1 MTGNVGLDVVIGLVF
16 VYLLYSLYAT
26 IIMEIFS
33 SSFGLRARNLSYA
46 IKRMLMDEQ
55 KYNKFY
61 LSNPLIGKII
71 ERLFQLLSEL
81 VGTFIQPAG
90 IAINLK
96 NKKLYNEFFNQ
107 PSIRTLCSGSLSN
120 TPSYVAAESFSKALI
135 DSIRDDDPDLSV
147 IASVHVGLDNKDLL
161 PDDSETKKHIQS
173 LLRDANNDLVKFQL
187 LLNGGTTIPW
197 NAPRAGSNERR
208 RLC

>member
-1 MTGNVGLDVVIGLVF
+1 MTGNVGLNVVIGLVF

-46 IKRMLMDEQ
+46 IKRMLMDER
-55 KYNKFY
+55 KYDMYY

-71 ERLFQLLSEL
+71 ERLFRWLSEL
-81 VGTFIQPAG
+81 VGTFIQPVG

-96 NKKLYNEFFNQ
+96 NKKLYKEFFDQ

-120 TPSYVAAESFSKALI
+120 TPS
-135 DSIRDDDPDLSV
+135 
-147 IASVHVGLDNKDLL
+147 
-161 PDDSETKKHIQS
+161 
-173 LLRDANNDLVKFQL
+173 
-187 LLNGGTTIPW
+187 
-197 NAPRAGSNERR
+197 
-208 RLC
+208 